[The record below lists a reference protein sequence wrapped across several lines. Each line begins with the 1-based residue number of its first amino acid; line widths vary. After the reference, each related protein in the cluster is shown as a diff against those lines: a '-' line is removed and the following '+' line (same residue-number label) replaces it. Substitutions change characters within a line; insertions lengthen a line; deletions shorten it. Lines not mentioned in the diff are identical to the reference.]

1 MKVAISGVSGLI
13 GSALRES
20 LAADGHE
27 TLAISRRAS
36 LPGLTTATWD
46 VAEGRFDPGPLEG
59 IDAVVHLAGEPV
71 AQRWSEPAKK
81 AIRASRVDGT
91 RLLVAGLERLERKP
105 KVLVSASAVGYYGD
119 RGDTELDESS
129 PAGEGFLP
137 TVCQEWEDAALEARK
152 LGIRTVAVRIGVV
165 LSTRGGALGKMLL
178 PFRLGLGGKLGDG
191 RQWMSWIHVD
201 DLVSVFRLAL
211 DRDDLAGVVNGTGP
225 NPVRNA
231 DFVRELG
238 RALHRPAVLP
248 APAFALKL
256 VFGEMAQ
263 ILLESQR
270 AAPRKALAA
279 GLSFRYPELGAA
291 LGDLV
296 AGAR

>member
-27 TLAISRRAS
+27 TLAISRRAREPA
-36 LPGLTTATWD
+36 LATATWD

-59 IDAVVHLAGEPV
+59 IDAIVHLAGEPV
-71 AQRWSEPAKK
+71 AQRWSAPVKK
-81 AIRASRVDGT
+81 AIRASRVDVT
-91 RLLVAGLERLERKP
+91 RLLIAGLERLERKP
-105 KVLVSASAVGYYGD
+105 RVLVSASAVGYYGD

-137 TVCQEWEDAALEARK
+137 EVCEAWEEAAMEAGK

-165 LSTRGGALGKMLL
+165 LSAKGGALRQMLP
-178 PFRLGLGGKLGDG
+178 PFRLGLGGKVGDG

-201 DLVSVFRLAL
+201 DLVAVFRLAL
-211 DRDDLAGVVNGTGP
+211 ARDDLAGAVNGTAP

-231 DFVRELG
+231 DFVRQLG
-238 RALHRPAVLP
+238 RALHRPAILP

-270 AAPRKALAA
+270 AAPRRALAA
-279 GLSFRYPELGAA
+279 GLSFRYPQLGAA
-291 LGDLV
+291 LDDLV